1 MQVSASPGRAS
12 DPAGPARRRPW
23 GLEIA
28 YAEQAGVRWFIL
40 SAQQGLVSPDEVLE
54 PYELRLSKTA
64 REYRREWGQRVVN
77 QLGDTMLGTVTASE
91 LRLSVGDTGF
101 EPVRPRPGDTG
112 SDLRCKPLTCAFEEQ

>member
-1 MQVSASPGRAS
+1 M
-12 DPAGPARRRPW
+12 
-23 GLEIA
+23 
-28 YAEQAGVRWFIL
+28 RWFIL

-101 EPVRPRPGDTG
+101 EPVSSPAGVTG
-112 SDLRCKPLTCAFEEQ
+112 ADLRFPASDLRRHRTVARNLPERNGNRC